1 MPPGLAKPLRSPAPR
16 GSCQADSPCRDAA
29 SLPAARPRKAAR
41 DPVDGS
47 PTMRRVRSGGRQ
59 RAATRGPA
67 RRMPP
72 GRQQNLQH
80 ALRRAGGAPTASG
93 PFCAPRRRA
102 PFPPSP
108 PPPLASPP
116 RPSPPRQP
124 LGGGRGGSEA
134 LGMRW
139 QRLGGR
145 APPGR
150 CPPGPRRPCLRRGPG
165 GRGANVRTGLL
176 GRVKQP
182 RHLEP
187 LQHPPAAGDAAPG
200 DGAMAER
207 RGGRP
212 SLRSLPPV
220 MLAIA
225 WSGPAAYVALSGA
238 SLHLPHPP
246 GVQPRARQMALGARC
261 QGI

>member
-1 MPPGLAKPLRSPAPR
+1 MPLR
-16 GSCQADSPCRDAA
+16 CRR
-29 SLPAARPRKAAR
+29 L
-41 DPVDGS
+41 G
-47 PTMRRVRSGGRQ
+47 
-59 RAATRGPA
+59 
-67 RRMPP
+67 P
-72 GRQQNLQH
+72 GR
-80 ALRRAGGAPTASG
+80 RRETQWT
-93 PFCAPRRRA
+93 APRRCGESGAEVGSGRPRGVPRTGCRLAGSRTSRTLYDGRA
-102 PFPPSP
+102 VPRRPRVPSAPLAAGPPSL
-108 PPPLASPP
+108 PLPLRRLRPLPALLRPASLWGDGP
-116 RPSPPRQP
+116 
-124 LGGGRGGSEA
+124 GGSEP

-150 CPPGPRRPCLRRGPG
+150 CPPGPRRPCLQRGPG

-187 LQHPPAAGDAAPG
+187 LQHPPAAGGAAPG